1 MSGRNGLFDYY
12 RRPGLM
18 TFGGPHAEAL
28 ATLQGVEAVA
38 MAVQGVLLHQGWAQ
52 QYNQELTPARRAQAH
67 LRPVRHMLDAI
78 LEIDAAP
85 LGVLREP
92 TKRGVGVCRHFAVLA
107 CAALRAQGVP
117 ARARCG
123 FGMYF
128 EAGKGVDHW
137 IAEYWDGRRWVSADF
152 QVDSLQH
159 AALKL
164 DFDPLDQP
172 PGKFLSAGTAWQRCR
187 AGLADPGKFGIFD
200 EVRPLVHR
208 DEPHARP
215 RGAQQYGN
223 AALG

>member
-1 MSGRNGLFDYY
+1 
-12 RRPGLM
+12 M
-18 TFGGPHAEAL
+18 TVGGPHAEAL
-28 ATLQGVEAVA
+28 ASLEGVEAVA
-38 MAVQGVLLHQGWAQ
+38 MAVQGVLLHEGWAQ

-67 LRPVRHMLDAI
+67 LRPVRRTLDAI

-92 TKRGVGVCRHFAVLA
+92 TKRGVGVCRHFAVMA

-128 EAGKGVDHW
+128 EAGKGLDHW
-137 IAEYWDGRRWVSADF
+137 IAEYWDGQRWVSADF

-172 PGKFLSAGTAWQRCR
+172 PGNSSAPAQLGSAAAPVSRTPASSASRR
-187 AGLADPGKFGIFD
+187 
-200 EVRPLVHR
+200 VRPLVHR